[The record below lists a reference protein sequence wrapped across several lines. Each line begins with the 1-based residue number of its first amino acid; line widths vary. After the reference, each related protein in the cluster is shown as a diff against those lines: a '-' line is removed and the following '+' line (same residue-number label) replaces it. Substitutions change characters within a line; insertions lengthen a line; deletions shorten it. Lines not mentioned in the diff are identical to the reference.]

1 MKRLLVSVLLI
12 FLFSLSVSAEV
23 VIEAQ
28 GTGKTLDEAK
38 DNART
43 ALAEKVFPGTVIVE
57 TMTSVVD
64 GNGRGYSSSFAQK
77 SSYTIVGEFPGF
89 NYKVVS
95 SKKNSYVVSTE
106 ITGDAATL
114 NFYGNKLDEQKADVE
129 EFYRRY
135 SSMSSDVSA
144 STRRK
149 ALALVIEYY
158 YYYNIYSNIILSL
171 GGTPDDMD
179 IPVTLAV
186 LQVDYQSLLDE
197 EQNELLTKSSV
208 SAITQEIK
216 EELQKNAEA
225 QKEYIKA
232 REEAAEQAELQRKL
246 ILDQKISDIVNN
258 ASVILYTDSDGS
270 AGLRSFESYLDV
282 IKEADNSFVEAC
294 REYDKLIKEQYDAI
308 EKAFSEEAEAIR
320 NRTYPAAHL
329 DSSGNPTEIARNARE
344 DEIENLRAE
353 KDREK
358 EEVSA
363 TVNDK
368 LCSEIQKRY
377 DYLEEAVEQL
387 EKKEFRVCST
397 KGETEISSSPTYD
410 GSKFHWI
417 FSVHINEPLSA
428 DLDGIKLSYT
438 ALTGREIPEKENKVN
453 ELVMS
458 SEYVD
463 TVETYGRLLALGEYD
478 FSLSFKINLLLNGQL
493 TVRTVFLDIIFAD
506 GKEVSIPLGNEYKGL
521 VDINLDNSAY
531 LGYPWL
537 KKGEQGK
544 ELEKAVSETLD
555 SSSVGKAEKS
565 HRKLGLELDVQIK
578 YLFENPFKTN
588 IKSAADF
595 IMEGRLFI
603 YDFFVSISGNMTV
616 MDVSNM
622 RFDKDYLLQFGVYGG
637 VGYRLKDFC
646 TLSCIMSYNEVI
658 GFILNP
664 CIAFGHDWDT
674 TRFDVV
680 TGVYVNCKTMRTAIS
695 LGVATGWRVF

>member
-1 MKRLLVSVLLI
+1 MKSLLVSVLLI
-12 FLFSLSVSAEV
+12 FLFSISVSAEV

-64 GNGRGYSSSFAQK
+64 GNGGGYSSSFAQK

-171 GGTPDDMD
+171 GGIPDDVD

-270 AGLRSFESYLDV
+270 AGLRSFEFYLDV
-282 IKEADNSFVEAC
+282 IREADNSFVEAC

-308 EKAFSEEAEAIR
+308 EKAFSEEAGAIR
-320 NRTYPAAHL
+320 NRTYPIAHL
-329 DSSGNPTEIARNARE
+329 DGNGNPTEIAKKARE
-344 DEIENLRAE
+344 KEIDELRTE

-358 EEVSA
+358 EEIYS
-363 TVNDK
+363 TVNEK
-368 LCSEIQKRY
+368 LSSEIQKRY
-377 DYLEEAVEQL
+377 DYLEEAVRQFES
-387 EKKEFRVCST
+387 KEFTVYSSN
-397 KGETEISSSPTYD
+397 GETSITSIPKYD
-410 GSKFHWI
+410 GSDFCWS
-417 FSVHINEPLSA
+417 FTVHINEPLSV
-428 DLDGIKLSYT
+428 DLKDIKLSYST
-438 ALTGREIPEKENKVN
+438 LTGTSIPKKEDKIN
-453 ELVMS
+453 ELILS
-458 SEYVD
+458 SSYID

-478 FSLSFKINLLLNGQL
+478 FSLSFKIDMLLNGQL
-493 TVRTVFLDIIFAD
+493 TLKPALLDIIFAD
-506 GKEVSIPLGNEYKGL
+506 GKEVSIPLGNEYESL
-521 VDINLDNSAY
+521 VSINLDNSAY

-537 KKGEQGK
+537 KKGVQGK
-544 ELEKAVSETLD
+544 EFDKAVSETVD
-555 SSSVGKAEKS
+555 SSSADKAENS
-565 HRKLGLELDVQIK
+565 RRKLGLELDVQIK

-603 YDFFVSISGNMTV
+603 YDFYVSVSGNMTV
-616 MDVSNM
+616 MDVSNL

-664 CIAFGHDWDT
+664 CIAFGFDWDT
-674 TRFDVV
+674 VRFDAV
-680 TGVYVNCKTMRTAIS
+680 TGVYVNCKTMRPAIS